1 VNDDKGADKE
11 RSGFEGPF
19 RGVAMY
25 YWAVTVDDLRMEWDW
40 NNKQEKY
47 GKRDTIPMYDEEK
60 TIIAI
65 VDTGTSLL
73 SMPQSVMDNLNKV
86 LEELQFDCSRMKEL
100 PDLKFEIQGVTHMLA
115 PDDYVAIS
123 DGGMSSL
130 YKTRTVNDVAATIA
144 MKKLFFHKP
153 GKPEFI
159 DKVTGKECML
169 LFTEPLGQTS
179 SMGEMAI
186 LGMPFFREYEISFDF
201 CTKEMYTKRSKGDCH
216 NVVGQRPSNVQYC
229 KDKDWVAC
237 WLQGLTD
244 FMKSFWD
251 GLVRIF
257 SPTRGSGV
265 DEDDRVSQKKHKLM
279 IKPETL
285 RLSSAATWL
294 LESNQ
299 DGMVSI

>member
-1 VNDDKGADKE
+1 
-11 RSGFEGPF
+11 
-19 RGVAMY
+19 
-25 YWAVTVDDLRMEWDW
+25 
-40 NNKQEKY
+40 
-47 GKRDTIPMYDEEK
+47 
-60 TIIAI
+60 
-65 VDTGTSLL
+65 
-73 SMPQSVMDNLNKV
+73 
-86 LEELQFDCSRMKEL
+86 
-100 PDLKFEIQGVTHMLA
+100 MLA

-216 NVVGQRPSNVQYC
+216 NVVGQRPSNVQFC
-229 KDKDWVAC
+229 TDKDWFSC
-237 WLQGLTD
+237 WLEGIANFFRD
-244 FMKSFWD
+244 FWD
-251 GLVRIF
+251 GLVAIF
-257 SPTRGSGV
+257 SPAGGGQVNSKELV
-265 DEDDRVSQKKHKLM
+265 EQ
-279 IKPETL
+279 
-285 RLSSAATWL
+285 
-294 LESNQ
+294 
-299 DGMVSI
+299 